1 LQARADALARGSFW
15 AFAPAFPRAKR
26 NRAIRSLAGALFRF
40 RTAAQRKTARPVTQ
54 A

>member
-1 LQARADALARGSFW
+1 MRVTRAQNEIAPSALF
-15 AFAPAFPRAKR
+15 
-26 NRAIRSLAGALFRF
+26 AGALFRF